1 VILTITDFTNPPS
14 IVKNI
19 DEFWRQYNDGRTT
32 QLSSWDEV
40 RRYVYATDTRF
51 TTASR
56 SPWKN
61 KTTRNKLSRIRD
73 TLVTEYVRN
82 LLPNEDFFRWMQYE
96 QSSKKIDQD
105 MKLRLEEYTKAK
117 LRSQYVKWR
126 EFVVD
131 LLNEWVLY
139 GNVFSSLDY
148 IKRYRWTV
156 DGGQELVFQ
165 GARPFRISPTQAVF
179 NANAQT
185 LEDTAVAWREVIPRS
200 EFFKNR
206 QPYYNEE
213 IMVKLVE
220 MDQMGTNDLQ
230 DWIKKNHQSQDG
242 VSWLDNFNKGQI
254 ELIHYHGDVY
264 DQQSGQYL
272 FNQEIVIAD
281 RLFLVYAKPNTANSG
296 VKRVFYAGWRPRPD
310 NLWHQGPL
318 ENVVGLQYRID
329 HVENLKS
336 DAVDLMSM
344 PVILVKGAGSSERFI
359 WRPGE
364 QWDVPENGDV
374 KILYPDP
381 KILDWNNEI
390 LTYERAME
398 ELAGVP
404 RETAGF
410 RTPGEKTAFEVDQ
423 LLSNADGLF
432 EEKLMAFESQILEPM
447 LNSFLEMN
455 LGNLSP
461 DELRDIFPENL
472 LAASEE
478 NVEFLQTLL
487 AEGRL
492 YVIGSKHYKMR
503 QRKVQE
509 IMALTQIALGEGSPM
524 AVHMSAFAVLKAL
537 ETEVGIEDL
546 GIVGFGRGLEEQ
558 ASLSLKQQEVD
569 AKMQQIQQAQGNQ
582 QNAG

>member
-1 VILTITDFTNPPS
+1 
-14 IVKNI
+14 
-19 DEFWRQYNDGRTT
+19 
-32 QLSSWDEV
+32 
-40 RRYVYATDTRF
+40 
-51 TTASR
+51 
-56 SPWKN
+56 
-61 KTTRNKLSRIRD
+61 
-73 TLVTEYVRN
+73 
-82 LLPNEDFFRWMQYE
+82 
-96 QSSKKIDQD
+96 
-105 MKLRLEEYTKAK
+105 
-117 LRSQYVKWR
+117 
-126 EFVVD
+126 
-131 LLNEWVLY
+131 
-139 GNVFSSLDY
+139 
-148 IKRYRWTV
+148 
-156 DGGQELVFQ
+156 
-165 GARPFRISPTQAVF
+165 
-179 NANAQT
+179 
-185 LEDTAVAWREVIPRS
+185 
-200 EFFKNR
+200 
-206 QPYYNEE
+206 
-213 IMVKLVE
+213 
-220 MDQMGTNDLQ
+220 
-230 DWIKKNHQSQDG
+230 
-242 VSWLDNFNKGQI
+242 
-254 ELIHYHGDVY
+254 
-264 DQQSGQYL
+264 
-272 FNQEIVIAD
+272 
-281 RLFLVYAKPNTANSG
+281 
-296 VKRVFYAGWRPRPD
+296 VFYAGWRPRPD